1 MKRDTKETIGRIVV
15 SIVLIAII
23 FTTIILALS

>member
-1 MKRDTKETIGRIVV
+1 MKKDVKETIGRIVA

>member
-1 MKRDTKETIGRIVV
+1 MKRDTKETIGRIIV